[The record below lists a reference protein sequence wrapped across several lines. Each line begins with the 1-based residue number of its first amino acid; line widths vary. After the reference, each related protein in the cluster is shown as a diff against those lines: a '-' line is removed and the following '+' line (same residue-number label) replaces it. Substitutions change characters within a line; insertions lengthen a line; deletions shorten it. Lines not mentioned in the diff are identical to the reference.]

1 MEKPV
6 TLTIDELKRT
16 ITEAVN
22 ASGLPLFILDYIFRD
37 FYSEIHLLNQNLS
50 EQDRISYESSLK
62 NKAEQEAEH

>member
-16 ITEAVN
+16 ITEAAN
-22 ASGLPLFILDYIFRD
+22 ASGLPL
-37 FYSEIHLLNQNLS
+37 LNQSQS

-62 NKAEQEAEH
+62 NKTEQEVEH